1 MTTVPDLLRTGPGD
15 AEKTL
20 VLAHG
25 AGAPM
30 DSPFMDA
37 MAEGLARHGVQVVR
51 FEFPYMAARR
61 RGKGGGPDREPVLRA
76 TWATVVEALGG
87 GPRVFIGGK
96 SMGGRMA
103 SLVADELRVRGLVC
117 LGYPFH
123 PPGQLEKLRTA
134 HLATL
139 LTPTLIVQGERDTF
153 GTRQEV
159 EGYSLSSAIEV
170 HFIADGDHS
179 LEPRKRSGRTTEEA
193 WAEAI
198 EKMAAFLAR

>member
-1 MTTVPDLLRTGPGD
+1 MNVPELLESGPRD
-15 AEKTL
+15 AAKVL

-30 DSPFMDA
+30 DSLFMNA
-37 MAEGLARHGVQVVR
+37 IAEGLAAHGVRVLR

-61 RGKGGGPDREPVLRA
+61 HGKGGPPDREPILRA
-76 TWATVVEALGG
+76 TWAAVVAALGG
-87 GPRVFIGGK
+87 GEQLYIGGK
-96 SMGGRMA
+96 SMGGRIA

-139 LTPTLIVQGERDTF
+139 LTPTLIVQGERDPF

-159 EGYSLSSAIEV
+159 EGYSLSPAIEV
-170 HFIADGDHS
+170 HFLGDGDHS
-179 LEPRKRSGRTTEEA
+179 FEPRKRSGRSTEEN
-193 WAEAI
+193 WQEAVERI
-198 EKMAAFLAR
+198 AGFLAR

>member
-1 MTTVPDLLRTGPGD
+1 MSVPELLRTGPGD
-15 AEKTL
+15 ADKIL

-37 MAEGLARHGVQVVR
+37 MAEGLARHEVQVVR

-76 TWATVVEALGG
+76 TWASVVEALGG
-87 GPRVFIGGK
+87 GPKVFIGGK

-139 LTPTLIVQGERDTF
+139 LTRALIVQGERDTF

-159 EGYSLSSAIEV
+159 EGYSLSTAIEV

-179 LEPRKRSGRTTEEA
+179 LETRKRSGRTTAEA
-193 WAEAI
+193 WQEAI
-198 EKMAAFLAR
+198 DKVARFVNS